1 MLIVAM
7 KKQTI
12 VKKLHKPIHPTLS
25 IATLAS
31 AVVIF
36 ILILVMSTRT
46 SQQPPYQTSPTSK
59 VSNPV
64 YSPTSS
70 QPTTYHS
77 KFMHITVTVPDG
89 FQIINEWQNGMTLE
103 NREGRMEI
111 ERTYS
116 NETTLDGAIAL
127 LEEENHIKTL
137 PVKIEKSHITIN
149 GLDAVVEVATSQTYP
164 HLPQFN
170 YKAYD
175 FFPAKYTMYYVI
187 TSTPG
192 LYSILDQV
200 AQSIK
205 FMP

>member
-1 MLIVAM
+1 M

-12 VKKLHKPIHPTLS
+12 VKKLHKPIHPALS
-25 IATLAS
+25 IATIACALA
-31 AVVIF
+31 VF
-36 ILILVMSTRT
+36 IIIMVMSTRI
-46 SQQPPYQTSPTSK
+46 SQQPSNQSPLIG
-59 VSNPV
+59 VV
-64 YSPTSS
+64 LSPIPSHTSS
-70 QPTTYHS
+70 QPATYHS
-77 KFMHITVTVPDG
+77 KFMQITLAVPEG

-103 NREGRMEI
+103 SREGRMKI

-175 FFPAKYTMYYVI
+175 FFPAKYTMYSVN